1 VPLILIVD
9 DDKDFS
15 EILRAKLVSKGF
27 AVKTAKDGNEGVEM
41 AKKHNPALILMDVQ
55 MPGKDGISATLDLK
69 QDPHTKNIKIIYVT
83 NLGDAS
89 PGVTALNRNFAQ
101 QTGALNYFKKG
112 GELDILVEKIRGV
125 LANENQQNNANGHHD

>member
-1 VPLILIVD
+1 MPLILIVD
-9 DDKDFS
+9 DDNEYRD
-15 EILRAKLVSKGF
+15 ILAAKLVSKGF
-27 AVKTAKDGNEGVEM
+27 AVKTAHDGNEGVEM

-55 MPGKDGISATLDLK
+55 MPNKDGIAATLDLK

-112 GELDILVEKIRGV
+112 GELDILVEKIREA
-125 LANENQQNNANGHHD
+125 LAH